1 MGSGWGGAHFGITK
15 GPALA
20 GPQSPG
26 ARADQSTRGHFLSA
40 HRVVCQMDPVL
51 LHSCVTCVHALMF
64 TSLREKAEELQGK
77 KLCRGHFPI
86 GQNLPEHAQDWLEIT
101 FSGFSSLC

>member
-1 MGSGWGGAHFGITK
+1 MGSGWGGADCDITK

-26 ARADQSTRGHFLSA
+26 ARADHSTRGHLISA
-40 HRVVCQMDPVL
+40 HDVVCQMVPML
-51 LHSCVTCVHALMF
+51 LHSCVTCIYTLMF

-77 KLCRGHFPI
+77 MLCRGNFLI
-86 GQNLPEHAQDWLEIT
+86 WQNLPEHAQDWLEIT
-101 FSGFSSLC
+101 FSGFSS

>member
-1 MGSGWGGAHFGITK
+1 MGSGWGGALCDISK

-40 HRVVCQMDPVL
+40 HRVVCQMVPVL

-64 TSLREKAEELQGK
+64 TSLRDKAEEIQGK
-77 KLCRGHFPI
+77 MLCGRHFLI
-86 GQNLPEHAQDWLEIT
+86 QQNLQEHA
-101 FSGFSSLC
+101 